1 MWLERWTLKLRRILY
16 ITLPNANS
24 PIGQPSIVLHCFKVM
39 YQTGK
44 TVYNHILKH
53 QEENWKYHAQLSI
66 FDELRGVC
74 NFHQTVGASHSTK
87 NSGLNFRKLSHVEGN
102 GNFHQAGPILFRSRL
117 STFPAKTYSTKCWRI
132 MIRGLSCVRKLLQE
146 SNYIRIHD
154 YFSQTRPWYLP
165 DRLKHHFRVMR
176 ETYEFFSREIMQTGR
191 IPTENSERPVYN
203 F

>member
-1 MWLERWTLKLRRILY
+1 
-16 ITLPNANS
+16 
-24 PIGQPSIVLHCFKVM
+24 M

-44 TVYNHILKH
+44 TVYDHILKH
-53 QEENWKYHAQLSI
+53 QEKNWKRDAQLSI
-66 FDELRGVC
+66 FDELGGVC

-117 STFPAKTYSTKCWRI
+117 STFPAKIYSTKCWRI
-132 MIRGLSCVRKLLQE
+132 MIRGLSWVRKLLQE
-146 SNYIRIHD
+146 SNLIRIHD

-176 ETYEFFSREIMQTGR
+176 ETYELCKPGEYPQKIRNDQSTIFKRDGLLTSLR
-191 IPTENSERPVYN
+191 NLYPVYN
-203 F
+203 VVQPLVSDSVKRREN